1 MSEDKVISFTPPGQI
16 DDPLTEVLRAGAR
29 QLLEQAV
36 EAELEAFLAAYAEL
50 KTEDGRQRLVRH
62 GHGPQRAVLTG
73 IGPVP
78 IRRAKARDRGG
89 VGGDDRIRFTSNILP
104 RFARRSRSL
113 DAVLP
118 VLYLRGLS
126 SGDFQEA
133 LSALMGE
140 RAPALSAQVLGRLKA
155 DWKADYDRWQ
165 QRDLSAR
172 SYVYLWA
179 DGVHLQGRLEDE
191 HQCILV
197 LIGATAEGHKELV
210 GFQAGFRESAQ
221 SWRELLADLKGRGL
235 TSAPKLAV
243 GDGAM
248 GFWKAL
254 DEVFPGAR
262 QQRCWVHKTANV
274 LNKLPKSRQRQAKA
288 DVQAIWMAD
297 SRAEAE
303 TALATFEA
311 KYGAKYP
318 GAVGCLTK
326 DRDALLAFYD
336 FPAEQWQHI
345 RTTNPIESV
354 FATVRHRTVRTKGCM
369 SHATA
374 TVMVFKLV
382 TAASRTWR
390 RLSGTNQLPKVVYG
404 VKFRDG
410 IEATDEAQTAN
421 ATAAA

>member
-36 EAELEAFLAAYAEL
+36 EAELEAFLAAYADL

-62 GHGPQRAVLTG
+62 GHGPERDVLTG
-73 IGPVP
+73 IGAVSV
-78 IRRAKARDRGG
+78 RRAKARDRGAASET
-89 VGGDDRIRFTSNILP
+89 DRIRFTSNILP
-104 RFARRSRSL
+104 RFARRTRSL

-133 LSALMGE
+133 LTALMGAQ
-140 RAPALSAQVLGRLKA
+140 APALSPQVLGRLKA
-155 DWKADYDRWQ
+155 DWKGDYERWQ
-165 QRDLSAR
+165 QRDLSGR
-172 SYVYLWA
+172 NYVYLWA
-179 DGVHLQGRLEDE
+179 DGIHLQGRMEDE

-235 TSAPKLAV
+235 TTAPKLAV

-248 GFWKAL
+248 GFWKSL

-274 LNKLPKSRQRQAKA
+274 LNKLPKSRQKQAKA

-297 SRAEAE
+297 SRADAE

-369 SHATA
+369 SHTTA
-374 TVMVFKLV
+374 MTMVFKLV

-410 IEATDEAQTAN
+410 IEATDDPATIN